1 MNLPRLQFNFPTFAV
16 GGFVRDKLIDPKST
30 PKDLDLVMVCESI
43 DDVISEV
50 ERIGG
55 ETFLIKPE
63 YLTVRCR
70 LPELGPVDI
79 AVARTDGN
87 YSDGRRPDEV
97 FLAESIEEDLSRR
110 DARFNAIAV
119 DLSNGNI
126 IDPFGGINDI
136 LHRTLNAVGVA
147 RDRLEEDFL
156 RAFRFAR
163 LSITKSF
170 ILSDEV
176 YQAVRELNTNDFA
189 SVSTERIRE
198 EIYKMFRVDTIKSM
212 RMLVN
217 SFPNLGRLA
226 FEEREIWLKP
236 TTEKK

>member
-1 MNLPRLQFNFPTFAV
+1 MNLPRLHFNFPSYVV
-16 GGFVRDKLIDPKST
+16 GGWVRDKLIDPNST
-30 PKDLDLVMVCESI
+30 PKDLDLAMVCEST
-43 DDVISEV
+43 DDIVSEV

-55 ETFLIKPE
+55 EVFLVKQE
-63 YLTVRCR
+63 YLTARCR

-79 AVARTDGN
+79 AVARKDGG

-97 FLAESIEEDLSRR
+97 FLANGIEEDLSRR
-110 DARFNAIAV
+110 DGTLNAIAV
-119 DLSNGNI
+119 DLSNGKI
-126 IDPFGGINDI
+126 IDPFGGQNDI
-136 LHRTLNAVGVA
+136 RARKINSVGVA
-147 RDRLEEDFL
+147 KDRLQEDFL
-156 RAFRFAR
+156 RAFRFVR
-163 LSITKSF
+163 FSVTKSF
-170 ILSDEV
+170 LLSDEV
-176 YQAVRELNTNDFA
+176 YEAVRGLKIEDFA

-217 SFPNLGRLA
+217 SFPNLGKLA